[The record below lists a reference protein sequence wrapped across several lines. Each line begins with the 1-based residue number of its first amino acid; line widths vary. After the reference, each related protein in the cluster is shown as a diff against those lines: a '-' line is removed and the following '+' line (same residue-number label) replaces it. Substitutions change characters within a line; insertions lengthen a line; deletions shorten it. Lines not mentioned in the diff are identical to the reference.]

1 MADAP
6 LRAGR
11 RALLKSGG
19 SLAPA
24 TPTRIVHRLDVTTL
38 ARHAADTL
46 ALNDIGRVEIETPT
60 PLAFDP
66 YAENR
71 DTGSFILIDE
81 ATHATLAAGMVVE
94 ALEAGRNVHRFPTMV
109 DARARA
115 HAKRQIPLV
124 AWLTGLP
131 GAGKSTIASLT
142 ETRLHA
148 LGHHCMIL
156 DGDALRQGLNADL
169 AFEPAARRENVR
181 RAGEVAKLMTEA
193 GLIVLVALVS
203 PFRADRE
210 RAAAL
215 FPDGRFLEVFVD
227 APVETC
233 RARDPKGLYAKAD
246 AGKIAGF
253 TGRDQPYEPPEA
265 PALVLDTAREIPEV
279 SAERLTALI
288 HARAT
293 PMAQSSLDSADL

>member
-1 MADAP
+1 
-6 LRAGR
+6 
-11 RALLKSGG
+11 
-19 SLAPA
+19 
-24 TPTRIVHRLDVTTL
+24 
-38 ARHAADTL
+38 
-46 ALNDIGRVEIETPT
+46 
-60 PLAFDP
+60 
-66 YAENR
+66 
-71 DTGSFILIDE
+71 
-81 ATHATLAAGMVVE
+81 
-94 ALEAGRNVHRFPTMV
+94 
-109 DARARA
+109 
-115 HAKRQIPLV
+115 
-124 AWLTGLP
+124 
-131 GAGKSTIASLT
+131 
-142 ETRLHA
+142 
-148 LGHHCMIL
+148 
-156 DGDALRQGLNADL
+156 
-169 AFEPAARRENVR
+169 
-181 RAGEVAKLMTEA
+181 MTEA

-215 FPDGRFLEVFVD
+215 FPDGQFLEVFVD

-293 PMAQSSLDSADL
+293 PVAASSLDSADL